1 MLELALEYLI
11 RRKLKFKEYYDLSA
25 VSSIKA
31 GGVARLFAEPK
42 SKAELCTLLV
52 FLAKE
57 GIQYRVVGG
66 LTNTLVATDLYTKV
80 VVSTKG
86 AMSLS
91 RIEGDFTADAG
102 ASLASLMSYASRC
115 GYGGVEQLW
124 LIPGTVGAALVGNS
138 GAHGVEMSDVVLGAE
153 VLMEGESSPTYIGAK
168 DLCLSYRDS
177 VFKRKSGMTV
187 LSVTLRLDPRDR
199 SDSIARR
206 RAFLELRHSTQPAN
220 LPSLG
225 SVFKRASG
233 IGAGYYVERAG
244 LKGLRIGGAEVSQK
258 HAGFIVNVG
267 GAGWRDVNELVS
279 TVRLLVKERLGVEL
293 EPEIQILN

>member
-31 GGVARLFAEPK
+31 GGAARLFVEPQ
-42 SKAELCTLLV
+42 SKVELCTLLA

-57 GIQYRVVGG
+57 RISYRVVGG

-80 VVSTKG
+80 LISTKG
-86 AMSLS
+86 LAT
-91 RIEGDFTADAG
+91 FTRDGGAFTTDAG
-102 ASLASLMSYASRC
+102 ASLASLMSCASRC
-115 GYGGVEQLW
+115 GYGGAEQLW

-138 GAHGVEMSDVVLGAE
+138 GAHGVEMSDVVRGAE
-153 VLMEGESSPTYIGAK
+153 VLIDGESSPVYMNAHEMS
-168 DLCLSYRDS
+168 LSYRDS
-177 VFKRKSGMTV
+177 VFKRKPGITV
-187 LSVTLRLDPRDR
+187 LSVTLRLYPCDR
-199 SDSIARR
+199 SNSIARR
-206 RAFLELRHSTQPAN
+206 RAFLELRHTTQPTN

-225 SVFKRASG
+225 SVFKRVAG

-258 HAGFIVNVG
+258 HAGFIVNTG
-267 GAGWRDVNELVS
+267 GACWRDVNELVS
-279 TVRLLVKERLGVEL
+279 AVGLRVEERLGVKL
-293 EPEIQILN
+293 EPEIQILS